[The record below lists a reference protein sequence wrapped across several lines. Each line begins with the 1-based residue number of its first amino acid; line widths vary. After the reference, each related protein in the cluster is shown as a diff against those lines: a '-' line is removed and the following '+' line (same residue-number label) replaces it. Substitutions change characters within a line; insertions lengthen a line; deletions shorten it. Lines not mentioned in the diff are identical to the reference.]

1 MHSLIY
7 LLLLYSHHEM
17 AVGLDM
23 RGGGT
28 SRYSLTC
35 KLLSA
40 YKALEQGSST
50 RGPPVALG

>member
-1 MHSLIY
+1 MHSLID